1 MYTFL
6 AGPAVS
12 RRRMGTK
19 RYLKLYYDQIMSMVA
34 KFMHCWRNCRNTTV
48 SSLVFSV
55 SVLFFKLSQSD
66 SAKMKRT
73 SRKLIW
79 TCSHALG
86 LFWRSQIYILC
97 IEYFNRYCN
106 LRWTIH
112 SIRFAL
118 QWSHSFECVAVFRI
132 WCIGNAINAWTVHIH
147 FRFSA

>member
-48 SSLVFSV
+48 SSLFFLFLFCFLNSV
-55 SVLFFKLSQSD
+55 NPIQQKWNEHLVNWFGHVRTRWVYFDAHKYIFYASSILIDIVICGGQS
-66 SAKMKRT
+66 T
-73 SRKLIW
+73 
-79 TCSHALG
+79 
-86 LFWRSQIYILC
+86 
-97 IEYFNRYCN
+97 
-106 LRWTIH
+106 
-112 SIRFAL
+112 RFAL